1 LGADFRIPN
10 GIFVS
15 EFALTFWR
23 LGRFRWAPKEFGIGV
38 SALSAMYCSGSEPHR
53 NRMTHV
59 RFGSKADVSA
69 AVAIVRFVPLFT
81 RGRPNAEM
89 RRDFTHD
96 CDGATEK

>member
-1 LGADFRIPN
+1 MGASRI
-10 GIFVS
+10 GV
-15 EFALTFWR
+15 
-23 LGRFRWAPKEFGIGV
+23 GV
-38 SALSAMYCSGSEPHR
+38 SALSAMCCSGSEPHR

-59 RFGSKADVSA
+59 RFGSTADVSA